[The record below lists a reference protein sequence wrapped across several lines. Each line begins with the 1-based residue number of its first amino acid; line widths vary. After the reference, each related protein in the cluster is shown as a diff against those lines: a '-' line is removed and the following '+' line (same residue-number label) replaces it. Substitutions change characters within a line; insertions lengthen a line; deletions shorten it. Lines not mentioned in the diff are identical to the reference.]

1 MTDGDPITENGW
13 DTLVAMEDDIVL
25 DVGLGADF
33 DSIEVGSEHRPEQYE
48 RSWADCDAAEQ
59 LGAGNDHRRRV
70 DQRLVCVEIC
80 HATEPKGRVAKAPP
94 ISSTSASSF
103 HMCCGEAEVRLGF
116 GRGGVLVFD
125 NERWRTRTGRGYVS
139 GIDHRTAIEDVFRES
154 YPIVLANVATQ
165 CRDIDLAE
173 EAVQDALV
181 EALGS
186 WPVNGVPDN
195 PAGWITTVA
204 RRRVIDRIRRQ
215 TTLAR
220 KSEILAGLERAEQEA
235 GTETLSSES
244 VEDDRL
250 RMLFACCHP
259 SLSVD
264 KQVALTLRTVGGL
277 TTTEIAHAFLVTEQ
291 TMAQRLVRA
300 KIKVRDAGIPFKVPE
315 GHELVDRLSAVLA
328 VIYLIFS
335 EGYFASSGE
344 ALVRTDL
351 VESAIG
357 LARVMVVLMP
367 DEPEVAGLLA
377 LMLFHDSRRPARVDP
392 RGDIVLLQDQDRS
405 LWDHRMI
412 EEGVALLDRS
422 GRPMAM
428 GPYQLQAEIASV
440 HVQSSSWERTDWRRI
455 LESYDRLLEVL
466 PAPVVGLNRAVAL
479 AEVAGPEAGLAA
491 LDGVEADLSGYHA
504 FHLARGEMLRRAG
517 DETAARAAFEQA
529 VSLTTNEAER
539 RFLEGKLA

>member
-1 MTDGDPITENGW
+1 
-13 DTLVAMEDDIVL
+13 
-25 DVGLGADF
+25 
-33 DSIEVGSEHRPEQYE
+33 
-48 RSWADCDAAEQ
+48 
-59 LGAGNDHRRRV
+59 
-70 DQRLVCVEIC
+70 
-80 HATEPKGRVAKAPP
+80 
-94 ISSTSASSF
+94 
-103 HMCCGEAEVRLGF
+103 
-116 GRGGVLVFD
+116 
-125 NERWRTRTGRGYVS
+125 VS
-139 GIDHRTAIEDVFRES
+139 VIDHRTAIEGVFRES

-220 KSEILAGLERAEQEA
+220 KSEILAGLERADLEA
-235 GTETLSSES
+235 GTETMSSES

-300 KIKVRDAGIPFKVPE
+300 KTKVRDAGIPFKVPE
-315 GHELVDRLSAVLA
+315 GHELVDRISAVLA

-344 ALVRTDL
+344 ALVRSDL

-357 LARVMVVLMP
+357 LGRVMTVLMP

-377 LMLFHDSRRPARVDP
+377 LMLFHDSRRPARVDM

-405 LWDHRMI
+405 LWDPRLI
-412 EEGVALLDRS
+412 EEGVALLARS
-422 GRPMAM
+422 GRPVAK
-428 GPYQLQAEIASV
+428 GPYQLQAEIAAV
-440 HVQSSSWERTDWRRI
+440 HVQSPSWEMTDWTRI
-455 LESYDRLLEVL
+455 LESYDRLLEVH

-491 LDGVEADLSGYHA
+491 LDHIEAGLSSYHA
-504 FHLARGEMLRRAG
+504 FHLARSEMLRRAG
-517 DETAARAAFEQA
+517 DETAARAALEQA
-529 VSLTTNEAER
+529 VALTTNDAER